1 LLRQPRR
8 LRACCAA
15 GRGRGDLLLRQPRCL
30 RPRLSHAFLFLC
42 VDAVWR
48 RLARF
53 AIRRDLN
60 SGSTTSPP
68 FNRPLAGLRTL
79 PSPLPDF
86 SGGKAAARALG
97 VCGCWLFL
105 LCGFGNTYIHEPVL
119 PAPLHPGAEHH
130 SRLPPQYI
138 KKQNEQTPTSRSK
151 GIFNNENP
159 NQSIIDQ
166 LLTTGFLVG
175 RFGAAHRYG
184 SARRLQALST
194 RLTVCGRG
202 VCPQERLFFGG
213 EPPLPAEQS
222 RLLPPL

>member
-1 LLRQPRR
+1 MRDSPSGATLTLDPPPLLPLTGPSRGSGLSRVRYRILVGARR
-8 LRACCAA
+8 LLERWVSAAVGSCCAGLA
-15 GRGRGDLLLRQPRCL
+15 THIYTNLCFPPHCILGR
-30 RPRLSHAFLFLC
+30 
-42 VDAVWR
+42 
-48 RLARF
+48 
-53 AIRRDLN
+53 
-60 SGSTTSPP
+60 STI
-68 FNRPLAGLRTL
+68 L
-79 PSPLPDF
+79 DF
-86 SGGKAAARALG
+86 
-97 VCGCWLFL
+97 
-105 LCGFGNTYIHEPVL
+105 
-119 PAPLHPGAEHH
+119 
-130 SRLPPQYI
+130 PPQYI